1 MSDEN
6 YIKYY
11 VDVLTNTMHDAIV
24 RNVSLQASNKM
35 SEDNINELNKAV
47 TILDAELGSVKE
59 KYEVSLM
66 QKNNEISQLRS
77 QVEELSRI
85 KQEYDVLR
93 SQSDHVNTFRDQL
106 VGLKGQMI
114 QLKSQHEI
122 EVQDLKK
129 QIEYLQ
135 MSPAKRKKIDE
146 LNKTETQETNDG
158 GTF

>member
-146 LNKTETQETNDG
+146 LNKTEIQETNDG